1 MFNIKNVFFVNW
13 KLDMDIKVGH
23 FNVSTY
29 TQLILSSKELIGY
42 HPSGCLLY
50 TSDAADEHRDV

>member
-42 HPSGCLLY
+42 HPSGGVINFEKFVR
-50 TSDAADEHRDV
+50 TQSI